1 MGKAARKVEATE
13 LRKLTA
19 REWEYF
25 KRGYDVGQF
34 FAREDTATSRP
45 REDRL
50 LRVREVM
57 KLNGLGRT
65 TIWQLEREGRF
76 PKRRKL
82 AGSRGRAVA
91 WLASEVAR
99 WIARRMAAR
108 EA

>member
-50 LRVREVM
+50 LRVR
-57 KLNGLGRT
+57 K
-65 TIWQLEREGRF
+65 
-76 PKRRKL
+76 
-82 AGSRGRAVA
+82 
-91 WLASEVAR
+91 
-99 WIARRMAAR
+99 
-108 EA
+108 